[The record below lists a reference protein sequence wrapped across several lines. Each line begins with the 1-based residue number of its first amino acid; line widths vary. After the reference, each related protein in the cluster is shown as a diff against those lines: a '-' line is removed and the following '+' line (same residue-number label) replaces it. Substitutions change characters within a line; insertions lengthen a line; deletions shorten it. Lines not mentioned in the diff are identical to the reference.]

1 MDAKSLLRAKKA
13 GSRIQHPYASY
24 SAAGQLRCSIC
35 AVPVK
40 QWDAHLL
47 TKAHRQSVARE
58 KKEAAAVQKKRAA
71 EDEAESSSKRAK
83 ISNTEDGEEEGRSKL
98 PAGFFSAGNQPQP
111 QEDEGEEEEE
121 KEKEK
126 QPEADAELDAFLA
139 SLNDGPGSAG
149 TTAAPAPVRAPA
161 QRKRRTYKEPEED
174 GVTSYSA
181 APQLVK
187 DKNEEEREATPESEE
202 TEAERRA
209 RLAREER
216 EEVLARL
223 EEEQR
228 AQEDADAR
236 VDALK
241 ARMEAL
247 KKRREARGAGGGGK
261 GVVAKALTKAA
272 SKNK

>member
-13 GSRIQHPYASY
+13 AARIEHPHATY

-58 KKEAAAVQKKRAA
+58 KKEAAAREKKRAA
-71 EDEAESSSKRAK
+71 PAEEEGSSKRARIEEAPSK
-83 ISNTEDGEEEGRSKL
+83 LPPGFFEAGHEPQVEEEDTEGARRGDDKEEEGK
-98 PAGFFSAGNQPQP
+98 N
-111 QEDEGEEEEE
+111 EEE
-121 KEKEK
+121 KETGREGEK
-126 QPEADAELDAFLA
+126 GPDADAELDAFLA
-139 SLNDGPGSAG
+139 SLNDEPEP
-149 TTAAPAPVRAPA
+149 TALEPTK
-161 QRKRRTYKEPEED
+161 KRRTYKEQEED
-174 GVTSYSA
+174 GVASYSA

-187 DKNEEEREATPESEE
+187 DGEEREPTPEPEE

-209 RLAREER
+209 RIAREER

-247 KKRREARGAGGGGK
+247 KKKREARGATGGK
-261 GVVAKALTKAA
+261 GGAAAKALAKAA
-272 SKNK
+272 SKKK